1 MTNQKKSISNSSK
14 AQILLESD
22 DPTCVITQLASK
34 HGITASQIYNWRTKR
49 NQSKV
54 FIEQSSEDD
63 FIELV
68 ANDLEEFPTIIAIEH
83 VQIELKFSEF
93 IFSINGKIS
102 NKKLHKIIELLSIP
116 C

>member
-34 HGITASQIYNWRTKR
+34 HGITASKIYNWRTKR
-49 NQSKV
+49 NRSKV
-54 FIEQSSEDD
+54 SREQSTDN

-68 ANDLEEFPTIIAIEH
+68 ANDLEEFPVTIAIEH
-83 VQIELKFSEF
+83 VQIELKFAEF

-102 NKKLHKIIELLSIP
+102 NKKLHKVIELLSIP